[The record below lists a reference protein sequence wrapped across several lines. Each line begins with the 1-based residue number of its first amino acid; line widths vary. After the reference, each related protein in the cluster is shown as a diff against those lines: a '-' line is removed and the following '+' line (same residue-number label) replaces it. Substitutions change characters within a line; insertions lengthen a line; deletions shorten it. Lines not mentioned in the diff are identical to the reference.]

1 MFIYHNLAFVK
12 QSICTYS
19 ALYNVRIYF
28 KRSKS
33 LYNKLCRTCYRL
45 IYSGICTYPKIQ
57 LKKEGIKW
65 DLYNLTSA
73 VV

>member
-12 QSICTYS
+12 QSICTCS
-19 ALYNVRIYF
+19 AFNVRIYL
-28 KRSKS
+28 KRSKRVS
-33 LYNKLCRTCYRL
+33 DNKLCRACYRL
-45 IYSGICTYPKIQ
+45 ICSGICTYPKIQ